1 LRSVIETVGAFAGIA
16 AILGVAVLSMLV
28 IAQGRDL
35 RRLREWAGG
44 APERDAELKEVS
56 EVVAEERSE
65 ELKLIADR
73 EQRRSRRFGE
83 VNGESFWQRLGRS
96 GQIMVVA
103 AAVIIVG
110 AVAAWFI
117 NSQGNDSN
125 SGGGGKGGQ
134 QAVGRV
140 APGSVDVAV
149 LNGTGGAEAGL
160 AAEYAAFLESKG
172 FEIGVTADAPEV
184 YTESVVFFP
193 KGEARAAEKVATAI
207 DAPSTELI
215 TTAIAELAPDAT
227 AVAVIGTNHSD
238 LPSSSG

>member
-1 LRSVIETVGAFAGIA
+1 MIETVGAFAGIA

-28 IAQGRDL
+28 ISQARDL

-44 APERDAELKEVS
+44 APERDAELREVT

-65 ELKLIADR
+65 ELKLIAER
-73 EQRRSRRFGE
+73 EERRSRRFGE
-83 VNGESFWQRLGRS
+83 LPEDSFWHRLGRS

-110 AVAAWFI
+110 AAAAWFI
-117 NSQGNDSN
+117 NSQGGDSGSN
-125 SGGGGKGGQ
+125 GGGKGGKQ
-134 QAVGRV
+134 GAAKV

-160 AAEYAAFLESKG
+160 AAEYAGFLESKG
-172 FEIGVTADAPEV
+172 FKVGVTADAPEV
-184 YTESVVFFP
+184 YTDSIVFFK
-193 KGEARAAEKVATAI
+193 KGEARAADKVASAI
-207 DAPSTELI
+207 DAPSTELVP
-215 TTAIAELAPDAT
+215 TAIAELAPDAT
-227 AVAVIGTNHSD
+227 TVAVIGTNHSD

>member
-1 LRSVIETVGAFAGIA
+1 M
-16 AILGVAVLSMLV
+16 LSMLV

-73 EQRRSRRFGE
+73 EERRSRRIIDGPQD
-83 VNGESFWQRLGRS
+83 SFWTRLGRS

-103 AAVIIVG
+103 AAVIIAG
-110 AVAAWFI
+110 AAAAWI
-117 NSQGNDSN
+117 ISSQGGDTATT
-125 SGGGGKGGQ
+125 GGGNAGK
-134 QAVGRV
+134 QAGAKV
-140 APGSVDVAV
+140 APGSIDVAV

-160 AAEYAAFLESKG
+160 AAEYAAFLESRG
-172 FEIGVTADAPEV
+172 YAVGVTADAPEV
-184 YTESVVFFP
+184 YEDSVVFFV
-193 KGEARAAEKVATAI
+193 KGAAKEAAKVAGAI
-207 DAPSTELI
+207 DAPDTELI
-215 TTAIAELAPDAT
+215 PSSIAALAPDAT
-227 AVAVIGTNHSD
+227 TVAVIGTNHSD